1 MGVFDGLFKGSRP
14 GAGTPRRGTQMTRQP
29 SSPGAPDARPQRT
42 PEQTLIDAA
51 AWSLP
56 DWTGRGAQ
64 RAQRAEQE
72 AMDAALALELARSE
86 SLHRPARGVVPP
98 ASSGGPPTPAPVA
111 ATEAPALHGV
121 ASDQDEGLAMALAE
135 SVKLAEARS
144 AEADDTARSFQNA
157 VAMAMAASLSSATY
171 DDLLRDV
178 SCWVRDLRGSC
189 GDVEAAL
196 REVAASR
203 AEVDGQLAALG
214 GAGDEEALPRA
225 LWLSEQYAAVEGRL
239 AELQHRVAPIQEAVA
254 GLATLHEYIQEAQ
267 PAASEAELQRDYIIA
282 HLFEALSQ
290 QGLDAN
296 HPLGAWGNGERD
308 GSQASGHGGDL
319 RDIVQQ
325 LIEDCRRMPP
335 LPRFVM
341 AEEEEEAGTSQ
352 ALREQRI
359 ESNEDSNDAGS
370 IEAMPSAPVLLEEE
384 GPSHR
389 PAVPSLNLPP
399 SREEEELPAA
409 VPEPAT
415 VAAPVSAPASDP
427 DAGLP
432 SDLALHAAP
441 ASEPAPVL
449 APDVSAAS
457 LASSASSSSPAIPP
471 ADDPAPGVAPPSH
484 SADHAGSGPPTRRA
498 TASRAQDEEPPL
510 APTPP
515 TPGGGRSSPDKGAR
529 AGRALRSP
537 SPLPTPTHHT
547 PRDGLRPSPRDAI
560 VRLPPLVAL
569 RHDLQRSAALAGRG
583 VPLPSPRGGG
593 GRAAAGH
600 VPSPT
605 AGGAY
610 PTVRHGGRAA
620 VAAPRETRGL
630 AGDSVKE
637 DEYGDVSA
645 RVGGESGVSPDEG
658 PADLPL
664 PMLETLARRIAD
676 ARPASLAEVCALV
689 ADVELAAGVPAAA
702 LGRAGSAAVQGGALS
717 WPRERWSAAAAAAR
731 LAVELAA
738 SAAALAAW
746 SLPASPD
753 LAAEGR
759 RLTAAVEDAAALA
772 GRCAYAH
779 DALRQRLARAGL
791 PWDAAALEGVRWA
804 AQAAARALAAAA
816 VDAERAVQR
825 RASCTAA
832 QALEPL
838 VEGVEAVFRVHQFA
852 GGLNRAATEAATE
865 LMRRTV
871 HCARMADP
879 LWLRDAKFA

>member
-14 GAGTPRRGTQMTRQP
+14 DAGTPRRGTQMTRQP

-42 PEQTLIDAA
+42 PEQVLIDAA

-86 SLHRPARGVVPP
+86 SLHRSARGVVPP

-111 ATEAPALHGV
+111 ATEEPAPHDM
-121 ASDQDEGLAMALAE
+121 ASDQDEGLALALAE

-144 AEADDTARSFQNA
+144 AEADDTARSFQSA

-352 ALREQRI
+352 ALGEQRI
-359 ESNEDSNDAGS
+359 ESDEDSNDAGS
-370 IEAMPSAPVLLEEE
+370 IEAMPSAPVLLKEE

-415 VAAPVSAPASDP
+415 VAAPVPAPASDP

-449 APDVSAAS
+449 APDE
-457 LASSASSSSPAIPP
+457 
-471 ADDPAPGVAPPSH
+471 
-484 SADHAGSGPPTRRA
+484 
-498 TASRAQDEEPPL
+498 EEPPL
-510 APTPP
+510 VPTPP

-529 AGRALRSP
+529 AGRPLRSP
-537 SPLPTPTHHT
+537 SPLPTPGHHT

-630 AGDSVKE
+630 AGDGVKE
-637 DEYGDVSA
+637 DEYGDVGA
-645 RVGGESGVSPDEG
+645 RVGGESGVSPDEV

-702 LGRAGSAAVQGGALS
+702 LGRAGSAAAQGGALS

-731 LAVELAA
+731 LAAELAA

-791 PWDAAALEGVRWA
+791 PWDAAALDGVRWA

>member
-1 MGVFDGLFKGSRP
+1 MHVSRHIPTIQPLGGMGVFDGLFKGSRP

-86 SLHRPARGVVPP
+86 SLRRSARGVVPP

-121 ASDQDEGLAMALAE
+121 ASDQDEGLALALAE

-359 ESNEDSNDAGS
+359 ESDEDSNDAGS

-384 GPSHR
+384 GPLHR

-449 APDVSAAS
+449 APD
-457 LASSASSSSPAIPP
+457 
-471 ADDPAPGVAPPSH
+471 
-484 SADHAGSGPPTRRA
+484 
-498 TASRAQDEEPPL
+498 DEEPPL

-702 LGRAGSAAVQGGALS
+702 LGRAGSAAAQGGALS

-731 LAVELAA
+731 LAAELAA
-738 SAAALAAW
+738 SADALAAW

>member
-86 SLHRPARGVVPP
+86 SLHRSARGLVPP

-254 GLATLHEYIQEAQ
+254 GLATLHVYIQEAQ

-308 GSQASGHGGDL
+308 GSQAGDL

-359 ESNEDSNDAGS
+359 ESDEDSNDAGS

-449 APDVSAAS
+449 APDVS
-457 LASSASSSSPAIPP
+457 
-471 ADDPAPGVAPPSH
+471 
-484 SADHAGSGPPTRRA
+484 
-498 TASRAQDEEPPL
+498 
-510 APTPP
+510 
-515 TPGGGRSSPDKGAR
+515 
-529 AGRALRSP
+529 
-537 SPLPTPTHHT
+537 
-547 PRDGLRPSPRDAI
+547 
-560 VRLPPLVAL
+560 
-569 RHDLQRSAALAGRG
+569 
-583 VPLPSPRGGG
+583 
-593 GRAAAGH
+593 
-600 VPSPT
+600 
-605 AGGAY
+605 GAY

-637 DEYGDVSA
+637 DEYG
-645 RVGGESGVSPDEG
+645 
-658 PADLPL
+658 
-664 PMLETLARRIAD
+664 
-676 ARPASLAEVCALV
+676 
-689 ADVELAAGVPAAA
+689 
-702 LGRAGSAAVQGGALS
+702 
-717 WPRERWSAAAAAAR
+717 
-731 LAVELAA
+731 
-738 SAAALAAW
+738 
-746 SLPASPD
+746 
-753 LAAEGR
+753 
-759 RLTAAVEDAAALA
+759 
-772 GRCAYAH
+772 
-779 DALRQRLARAGL
+779 
-791 PWDAAALEGVRWA
+791 
-804 AQAAARALAAAA
+804 
-816 VDAERAVQR
+816 
-825 RASCTAA
+825 
-832 QALEPL
+832 
-838 VEGVEAVFRVHQFA
+838 
-852 GGLNRAATEAATE
+852 
-865 LMRRTV
+865 
-871 HCARMADP
+871 
-879 LWLRDAKFA
+879 